1 MPYNLSDF
9 NYELPEEL
17 IAQQP
22 SSPRDHA
29 RLLVYDRESGSIT
42 DDRFYNIADH
52 LHPATTL
59 VANNSRVEPCRLLF
73 EGGSMEIFILEELQ
87 EGRVRALVRPG
98 RKFREGRTVDLGE
111 GKEAEVLEV
120 DGEGIRTLRM
130 TPAAGDASY
139 APHRRTPFP
148 PYIEQDESL
157 SEEYQTVYARSRK
170 SGASK
175 AAPTAGLH
183 FTPELL
189 RSLKDR
195 GWTWT
200 EVTLHVG
207 LGTFAP
213 VKADAI
219 EEHTMHGEEYEINE
233 RAARELNRA
242 GHLTAVGTTSVRVL
256 EAEAGVRERF
266 EACRSSTDI
275 FIRPGYEFRA
285 VDALITNFHLP
296 KSTLLML
303 VAAMTGL
310 EEMHR
315 IYRHAMEERYRFYSF
330 GDAMLIR

>member
-1 MPYNLSDF
+1 MAHSLDDF
-9 NYELPEEL
+9 DYELPEEL

-22 SSPRDHA
+22 ARPRDHA

-42 DDRFYNIADH
+42 DDRFFNIGDH
-52 LHPATTL
+52 LHPRTTL

-73 EGGSMEIFILEELQ
+73 GDGSVEIFVLEEL
-87 EGRVRALVRPG
+87 GGDCVRALVRPG
-98 RKFREGRTVDLGE
+98 RKFRKGKRVELGE
-111 GKEAEVLEV
+111 GMEAAVLEV
-120 DGEGIRTLRM
+120 DQEGIRTLRLS
-130 TPAAGDASY
+130 PPLGDASY
-139 APHRRTPFP
+139 KAHRHTPFP

-157 SEEYQTVYARSRK
+157 SEEYQTVYARARE

-189 RSLKDR
+189 GSLKER
-195 GWTWT
+195 GWTWA

-207 LGTFAP
+207 MGTFAP
-213 VKADAI
+213 VKADTI
-219 EEHTMHGEEYEINE
+219 EEHTMHSESYEIDDE
-233 RAARELNRA
+233 AAKQLNRA
-242 GHLTAVGTTSVRVL
+242 EHMTAVGTTSIRVL
-256 EAEAGVRERF
+256 EAEAAARERF

-275 FIRPGYEFRA
+275 FIRPGYAFRA

-315 IYRHAMEERYRFYSF
+315 IYRHAIEERYRFYSF